1 MNMKINTET
10 DENGKEWT
18 SVVCDCGME
27 CDEITPPRSMPIYI
41 CYNCFNLNTKKGK
54 FYCMLD

>member
-1 MNMKINTET
+1 MKINTET

-18 SVVCDCGME
+18 SVKCDCGME

-41 CYNCFNLNTKKGK
+41 CYNCFNFDTKKGK
-54 FYCMLD
+54 FYCLLD